1 MFECLVLYIL
11 SNVLCCFIIGVCQWV
26 HLYESLYDCVSCPVY
41 VVERLMLFHHGCVS
55 VSSSEWKFVWLCVL
69 SCICCRTSY
78 VVSSWVCVSEFI
90 WMKVC
95 MIVCLVL
102 YMLFHHGCVSVS
114 SSVWKFVRLCVLSC
128 IYCRTSYVVSS
139 WVCVS
144 EFIWMKVCM
153 IVCLVLYM
161 LSNVLCCFNMGV
173 CQWVRLY
180 ESLSF
185 LCVLSCICCQTSYVV
200 SLWVCVSEF
209 ICMKVCIFVCL
220 VLYMLSNV
228 LCCFNMGACQ
238 WVHLNE
244 SLYVWVSCLVYNV
257 IRLMLFHFG
266 CVSVSSSVWKFVY
279 LCVLSCIYCRT
290 SYVVP
295 LWVCVSE
302 FIWMKVC
309 MFECLVLYIMSY
321 VLCCFILGVCQW
333 VHLYESLY
341 VWVSC
346 PVYIVERL
354 MLFHYRCVSVSSSV
368 WKFVRLCVL
377 SCICC
382 RTSYV
387 VSSWVCVSEFIW
399 MKVCMI
405 VCLVLYMLSNVL
417 CCFIMGVC
425 QWVHLNESLYD
436 CVSCPVYVVSSWVCV
451 SEFICMKVCT
461 IVCLVLYILSN
472 VLCCFIMGVC
482 QWVHLNESLYDCV
495 SCPVY
500 VVERLMLFQY
510 GCVSVSSSVW
520 KFVFFV
526 CLVMYMLSNVLCC
539 FIMGV
544 CQWVHLYESL
554 YICVSCPVYVVE
566 RLMLFQYGCVS
577 VSSSVWKFV
586 RWCVLSCICCRT
598 SYVVSSWVCVSEFI
612 WMKVC
617 TIVCLVLYILSNVL
631 CCFIMG
637 VCQWVHLNESLYDCV
652 SCPVYVVERLML
664 FHHGC
669 VSVSSSEWKF
679 VCLSVLSCI
688 YCRTSY
694 VVSFWVCVSEF
705 ICMKVCMFE
714 CLVLYM
720 LSNVLCCFILGVCQ
734 WVHLYESL
742 YVWVSCPVY
751 IVERLMLFHFG
762 CVSVSSSVWKF
773 VCLSVLSCIYCR
785 TSYVVSL

>member
-1 MFECLVLYIL
+1 
-11 SNVLCCFIIGVCQWV
+11 
-26 HLYESLYDCVSCPVY
+26 
-41 VVERLMLFHHGCVS
+41 
-55 VSSSEWKFVWLCVL
+55 
-69 SCICCRTSY
+69 
-78 VVSSWVCVSEFI
+78 
-90 WMKVC
+90 
-95 MIVCLVL
+95 
-102 YMLFHHGCVSVS
+102 
-114 SSVWKFVRLCVLSC
+114 
-128 IYCRTSYVVSS
+128 
-139 WVCVS
+139 
-144 EFIWMKVCM
+144 
-153 IVCLVLYM
+153 
-161 LSNVLCCFNMGV
+161 
-173 CQWVRLY
+173 
-180 ESLSF
+180 
-185 LCVLSCICCQTSYVV
+185 
-200 SLWVCVSEF
+200 
-209 ICMKVCIFVCL
+209 
-220 VLYMLSNV
+220 
-228 LCCFNMGACQ
+228 
-238 WVHLNE
+238 
-244 SLYVWVSCLVYNV
+244 
-257 IRLMLFHFG
+257 MLFHFG

-354 MLFHYRCVSVSSSV
+354 MLFHYRCVSVRSSV

-436 CVSCPVYVVSSWVCV
+436 CVSCPVYVV
-451 SEFICMKVCT
+451 
-461 IVCLVLYILSN
+461 
-472 VLCCFIMGVC
+472 
-482 QWVHLNESLYDCV
+482 
-495 SCPVY
+495 
-500 VVERLMLFQY
+500 ERLMLFQY

-526 CLVMYMLSNVLCC
+526 CLVLYMLSNVLCC

-577 VSSSVWKFV
+577 VSSSEWKFV
-586 RWCVLSCICCRT
+586 YLCILSCICCRT
-598 SYVVSSWVCVSEFI
+598 SYVVSSWVCVSELI

-669 VSVSSSEWKF
+669 VSVSSHVWKF
-679 VCLSVLSCI
+679 VYLCVLSCI
-688 YCRTSY
+688 
-694 VVSFWVCVSEF
+694 
-705 ICMKVCMFE
+705 
-714 CLVLYM
+714 
-720 LSNVLCCFILGVCQ
+720 
-734 WVHLYESL
+734 
-742 YVWVSCPVY
+742 
-751 IVERLMLFHFG
+751 
-762 CVSVSSSVWKF
+762 
-773 VCLSVLSCIYCR
+773 
-785 TSYVVSL
+785 

>member
-1 MFECLVLYIL
+1 MSY
-11 SNVLCCFIIGVCQWV
+11 VLCCFILGVCQWV
-26 HLYESLYDCVSCPVY
+26 HLY
-41 VVERLMLFHHGCVS
+41 
-55 VSSSEWKFVWLCVL
+55 
-69 SCICCRTSY
+69 
-78 VVSSWVCVSEFI
+78 
-90 WMKVC
+90 
-95 MIVCLVL
+95 
-102 YMLFHHGCVSVS
+102 
-114 SSVWKFVRLCVLSC
+114 
-128 IYCRTSYVVSS
+128 
-139 WVCVS
+139 
-144 EFIWMKVCM
+144 
-153 IVCLVLYM
+153 
-161 LSNVLCCFNMGV
+161 
-173 CQWVRLY
+173 
-180 ESLSF
+180 
-185 LCVLSCICCQTSYVV
+185 
-200 SLWVCVSEF
+200 
-209 ICMKVCIFVCL
+209 
-220 VLYMLSNV
+220 
-228 LCCFNMGACQ
+228 
-238 WVHLNE
+238 E

-539 FIMGV
+539 FNMGV
-544 CQWVHLYESL
+544 CQWVHLY
-554 YICVSCPVYVVE
+554 
-566 RLMLFQYGCVS
+566 
-577 VSSSVWKFV
+577 
-586 RWCVLSCICCRT
+586 
-598 SYVVSSWVCVSEFI
+598 
-612 WMKVC
+612 MKVC
-617 TIVCLVLYILSNVL
+617 IFVCLVLYMLSNVL

-679 VCLSVLSCI
+679 VWLCVLSCI
-688 YCRTSY
+688 CCRTSY
-694 VVSFWVCVSEF
+694 VVSYGCVSVSSSVWKF
-705 ICMKVCMFE
+705 VFFV

-720 LSNVLCCFILGVCQ
+720 LSNVLCCFIMGVCQ
-734 WVHLYESL
+734 WVHCMKVCIFVCLVLYMLSNVLCCFNMGACQWVHLNESL
-742 YVWVSCPVY
+742 YICVSCPVY
-751 IVERLMLFHFG
+751 VVERLMLFHHG
-762 CVSVSSSVWKF
+762 CVSVS
-773 VCLSVLSCIYCR
+773 
-785 TSYVVSL
+785 